1 MTHETKPVHVRYL
14 LFILNHGAFKKKK
27 NHKAYRDAS
36 LSMDFFWDSWFKV
49 WYWITKEVFV
59 CNTTSDTSCIAILS
73 YGSIKSFKVILQSFI
88 LTHET
93 RNGPKVTA
101 ASPYNGQ

>member
-1 MTHETKPVHVRYL
+1 MTQETKPVHVCYP
-14 LFILNHGAFKKKK
+14 LFILNHGASKK
-27 NHKAYRDAS
+27 NHKAYRDTS

-59 CNTTSDTSCIAILS
+59 CNTRSDASWIAILS